1 MDGLSSSIMVILGT
15 LVILYVLWLVMK
27 SFEEI

>member
-1 MDGLSSSIMVILGT
+1 MDGLGSSIMVVLGT

-27 SFEEI
+27 SFE

>member
-1 MDGLSSSIMVILGT
+1 MDGLGSSIMVVLGT

-27 SFEEI
+27 SFEE

>member
-1 MDGLSSSIMVILGT
+1 MDGLGSSIIVILGT

-27 SFEEI
+27 SFEE